1 MLARDW
7 KTIINTKLNNVATV
21 DQIFSDF
28 RRLYDQSYEVLR
40 MLVESNNVRYWS
52 EMKEVFK
59 NINGGIIK
67 DFEDR
72 YRNSRSG

>member
-7 KTIINTKLNNVATV
+7 QTIINTKLNNVATV
-21 DQIFSDF
+21 REICSECKC
-28 RRLYDQSYEVLR
+28 LYDQSYKVLR

-67 DFEDR
+67 DFEER
-72 YRNSRSG
+72 YKNSRSG